1 MYLKSERDFNMN
13 VGYYES
19 SDESDESPPE
29 ELDPHLGNVVY
40 MGHAMRKENLEF
52 S

>member
-19 SDESDESPPE
+19 SDESDESLSE
-29 ELDPHLGNVVY
+29 ELDPNLGNKIIL
-40 MGHAMRKENLEF
+40 R
-52 S
+52 